1 MGSICSLPSCGKRAT
16 GFSLVGELPP
26 ARRRYSPFD
35 ISNELEENIC
45 MRTFE
50 YRLFVNKQQAHLL
63 MECLKETR
71 IIFNEMLES
80 VKAQYEEKGT
90 FPSKY
95 NLETAFKGQGAHVPA
110 TTVQMLADRL
120 SQSLK
125 QFLTAR
131 QHTIPGV
138 GFPRFKKPNRWH
150 SIQLRQYGKDV
161 SLHEDKKHLIVPKKI
176 GHFLKIKLHRPMEG
190 TPKTVHLVLRADG
203 HWYALIVCETEART
217 DHLES
222 ICEHPDVGIDVG
234 LTSFLTDSEGHTVEN
249 PRFYR
254 TSQKTLRRKQRQ
266 LCRRKKG
273 SHRRRKAARNTA
285 QTHLKIARQ
294 RRDFHFKV
302 AKRYTESHQHI
313 AVEDLGICNMVKN
326 HHLAQSIM
334 DASWGA
340 FLNILEDKAARA
352 GHQVIRVDPR
362 FTSQKCHQCGEIVQK
377 SLSVRTHICPFCGY
391 VADRDVNAAKNILLK
406 ARAWP
411 SGTVSA
417 GSPVELRSPQL

>member
-1 MGSICSLPSCGKRAT
+1 
-16 GFSLVGELPP
+16 
-26 ARRRYSPFD
+26 
-35 ISNELEENIC
+35 

-50 YRLFVNKQQAHLL
+50 YRLFVKKHQAHLL
-63 MECLKETR
+63 LQCLKETR
-71 IIFNEMLES
+71 VIYNEMLES

-95 NLETAFKGQGAHVPA
+95 DLEMAFKGQGAPVPA

-120 SQSLK
+120 STSLK
-125 QFLTAR
+125 RFLAAK

-138 GFPRFKKPNRWH
+138 GFPRFKQPNRWH

-161 SLHEDKKHLIVPKKI
+161 YLHEDKKHLIVPKKI
-176 GHFLKIKLHRPMEG
+176 GHCLKIKLHRPLEG

-203 HWYALIVCETEART
+203 HWYALIVCETPPPQE
-217 DHLES
+217 HLPAV
-222 ICEHPDVGIDVG
+222 CPHPDIGIDVG
-234 LTSFLTDSEGHTVEN
+234 LKSFLTDSEGTTVAN
-249 PRFYR
+249 PRYYR
-254 TSQKTLRRKQRQ
+254 SSQKTLRRKQRV

-273 SHRRRKAARNTA
+273 SHRRRKAAKNVAT
-285 QTHLKIARQ
+285 THLKIARQ
-294 RRDFHFKV
+294 RRDFHFKT
-302 AKRYTESHQHI
+302 AKQYATRYGRI
-313 AVEDLGICNMVKN
+313 AVEDLNIGGMLKN
-326 HHLAQSIM
+326 QHLAKSIS

-340 FLNILEDKAARA
+340 FLDILEAKAANA
-352 GHQVIRVDPR
+352 GHQVMRVNPR

-377 SLSVRTHICPFCGY
+377 SLSVRTHICPCCGY
-391 VADRDVNAAKNILLK
+391 VADRDVNAAKNILSK